1 MAMKQKRP
9 KSFWRYWTCRLY
21 AIGMYFGFLPCLAFA
36 LVTKNERLLKLS
48 FLCVPFL
55 MPAGVLFVGW
65 MRFPFAYS
73 AFGKRRRTP
82 LPEESPIYVAENS
95 YGTLGRLRLS
105 APLVSWL
112 IYSTGVG
119 AHIVLFGDVFLPW
132 EAIDSLEHPNSPS
145 ATLYHHSA
153 EVRHPIRLPME
164 VAQRIA
170 QMLRQRRAANDVV
183 TAELLD

>member
-1 MAMKQKRP
+1 MAMKQTCLKP
-9 KSFWRYWTCRLY
+9 FWRYWTCRLY

-36 LVTKNERLLKLS
+36 LVTKNERLLKLG
-48 FLCVPFL
+48 FFCVPFL

-65 MRFPFAYS
+65 MGFPFANS
-73 AFGKRRRTP
+73 AFRKHRRTP
-82 LPEESPIYVAENS
+82 LPDGSPIYVAENS
-95 YGTLGRLRLS
+95 YGTLGRLRFP

-112 IYSTGVG
+112 IYAAGVG

-132 EAIDSLEHPNSPS
+132 EAIKSLEHPSSPS

-183 TAELLD
+183 TAVLVD